1 MDNEQHDPAGK
12 QSAPD
17 SEPANPGINGKA
29 ERPDPDVTD
38 PATLPTDTEEVGLP
52 LEDSRFS
59 GEHTISTHHAE
70 PTDVTGTSNDNYIE
84 GEYIDVGGG
93 D

>member
-1 MDNEQHDPAGK
+1 MDNEQHDPAK
-12 QSAPD
+12 QQDAPD
-17 SEPANPGINGKA
+17 SKPANPGINNKA

-38 PATLPTDTEEVGLP
+38 PATLPTDAEEVELP
-52 LEDSRFS
+52 VKDSRFS
-59 GEHTISTHHAE
+59 GEHAISPDHAE